1 MIAEFR
7 RALAARVYYG
17 WVIVVACLLASM
29 VVFGTSYAFGVF
41 FDSLLEEF
49 GRSQAAVSSVFGLQT
64 ALLYSGAVVAGRLVD
79 RFGQRTVAAGGAV
92 LLTIGLAWTALSR
105 SFLEVAGAFGV
116 LTAFGM
122 AALYVVAYATVPLWF
137 RRRRGTASGVAAAG
151 LGVGLVAIPPGSSVL
166 IDALGWRLA
175 LVCVTVASAIT
186 LGVVVALFADHPDDV
201 GAKPEPKLFDEVN
214 STGDEKNSALTEII
228 RSPRFLFIFA
238 GWTLAFAPL
247 YVVLSYA
254 VLYTSDAGLGRSVG
268 VLAITII
275 GMTTAVSRV
284 AIGVLSD
291 RVGRT
296 RTFVVCATL
305 MGGSTVALVFSETA
319 IVFLSIIACFGAG
332 YGGCGGLLGPMV
344 ADVFGSEQ
352 LNGVF
357 SMISPS
363 FGLSGLL
370 APPAVGL
377 SFAWLG
383 TYDPAFVAVGL
394 VGIVGAGL
402 VLAGAR
408 WPTT

>member
-1 MIAEFR
+1 MIDEFR
-7 RALAARVYYG
+7 RTLAARIYYG
-17 WVIVVACLLASM
+17 WVIVGACLLASM

-49 GRSQAAVSSVFGLQT
+49 GRSQAAVSSIFGLQT
-64 ALLYSGAVVAGRLVD
+64 ALLYFGAVVAGRFID
-79 RFGQRTVAAGGAV
+79 RFGQRTVTAAGTI
-92 LLTIGLAWTALSR
+92 LLTVGLLWTALAR
-105 SFLEVAGAFGV
+105 SFLEIMVAFGV

-137 RRRRGTASGVAAAG
+137 RRRRGMASGIAAAG
-151 LGVGLVAIPPGSSVL
+151 LGVGLVVIPPGSSLL
-166 IDALGWRLA
+166 IDALGWRTA
-175 LVCVTVASAIT
+175 LVCVTVASAAV
-186 LGVVVALFADHPDDV
+186 LVAVIALLADHPDDV
-201 GAKPEPKLFDEVN
+201 GAEPESELFD
-214 STGDEKNSALTEII
+214 STGPAGEARGGALSQIA
-228 RSPRFLFIFA
+228 RSPPFLFMFA

-254 VLYTSDAGLGRSVG
+254 VLYASNAGLGRSVG
-268 VLAITII
+268 VLAITTI
-275 GMTTAVSRV
+275 GITTALSRV

-291 RVGRT
+291 SVGRT
-296 RTFVVCATL
+296 RTFVACAVL

-319 IVFLSIIACFGAG
+319 TVFLFIIACFGTG

-344 ADVFGSEQ
+344 ADVFGNEQ

-383 TYDPAFVAVGL
+383 TYDPAFVAVGF

-408 WPTT
+408 WPAR